1 MNNTTSTTYNFAAT
15 TCIKPFAN
23 ALKPAPTGTVRVTFT
38 DHLAWGYRGYSAI
51 LTDNELILELSES
64 ERKGDNEVGRYKV
77 YGFVMLRD
85 GSINIHC
92 ENGIKF
98 HAKVVITPDVILS
111 LLPAGLSGDIS
122 YVDGCWVR

>member
-1 MNNTTSTTYNFAAT
+1 MNNATSTTHNFAAT

-23 ALKPAPTGTVRVTFT
+23 ALKPAPVGTLRVSFT
-38 DHLAWGYRGYSAI
+38 SHLEWGYRGYSAI

-64 ERKGDNEVGRYKV
+64 ERKCNNEVGRYKV
-77 YGFVMLRD
+77 YGFVMLPD
-85 GSINIHC
+85 GSFTIHC
-92 ENGIKF
+92 ENGFKV